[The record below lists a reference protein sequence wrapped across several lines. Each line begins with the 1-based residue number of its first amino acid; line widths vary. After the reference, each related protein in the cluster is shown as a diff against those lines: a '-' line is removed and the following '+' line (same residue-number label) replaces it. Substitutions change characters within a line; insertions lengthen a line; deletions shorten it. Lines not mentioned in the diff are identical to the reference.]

1 MNTGVHKSFV
11 KDISVCYYWSLHDVV
26 IRVKTHFKFSD
37 IIILTAI
44 DLICHF
50 CMAWFSVDQMD
61 LFLNFISL
69 VYLLR
74 PVI

>member
-11 KDISVCYYWSLHDVV
+11 KDLIVCSYYWIVHDVV

-37 IIILTAI
+37 INILTAI
-44 DLICHF
+44 DLICHSQNF

-61 LFLNFISL
+61 LF
-69 VYLLR
+69 
-74 PVI
+74 

>member
-50 CMAWFSVDQMD
+50 
-61 LFLNFISL
+61 
-69 VYLLR
+69 
-74 PVI
+74 